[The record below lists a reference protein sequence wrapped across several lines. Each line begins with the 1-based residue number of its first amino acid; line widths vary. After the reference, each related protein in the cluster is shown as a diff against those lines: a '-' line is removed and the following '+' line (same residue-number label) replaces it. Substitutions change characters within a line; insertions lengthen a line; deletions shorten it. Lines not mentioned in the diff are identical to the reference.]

1 MNSKANPILIEM
13 SQELPDS
20 IQTFKNIQEPK
31 SYAEIVGQ
39 ARKEILCLRNMERS
53 MEDGQSG
60 KSFLQ
65 ENGYQYLLE
74 NSDEEEQQQEERM
87 RLLGTL
93 QLIVELSQE
102 LAED

>member
-13 SQELPDS
+13 SHELPDS
-20 IQTFKNIQEPK
+20 IQTFKYIQEPK
-31 SYAEIVGQ
+31 SYEEIVVQ
-39 ARKEILCLRNMERS
+39 ARKEIFCLRNLERN
-53 MEDGQSG
+53 MEDGQSA

-65 ENGYQYLLE
+65 KNGYQFLLE
-74 NSDEEEQQQEERM
+74 NSDEEDELEERM

-93 QLIVELSQE
+93 QLIVELSEE